1 MSVTIGINQAK
12 ELLGK
17 GIAQAEEIISDP
29 SKVDELLIQFEN
41 KLKEVPVIGETLSG
55 LPTMIGMIKGYI
67 TGKYTKISPKVIAT
81 LVGAVIYLVK
91 KEDVLPD
98 SLPVIGL
105 ADDIAVIGAALKL
118 CEPELEEYAAWR
130 DGGKEAAEEAP
141 AEAAEEAFAEVDEET
156 AEFEV
161 PEPASETPE
170 PQPEEEGQ
178 PFAEA

>member
-130 DGGKEAAEEAP
+130 DGGQEAAEEAP
-141 AEAAEEAFAEVDEET
+141 VEAAEEAFAEVDEET

>member
-161 PEPASETPE
+161 PEPVEETPE

-178 PFAEA
+178 PCAEA